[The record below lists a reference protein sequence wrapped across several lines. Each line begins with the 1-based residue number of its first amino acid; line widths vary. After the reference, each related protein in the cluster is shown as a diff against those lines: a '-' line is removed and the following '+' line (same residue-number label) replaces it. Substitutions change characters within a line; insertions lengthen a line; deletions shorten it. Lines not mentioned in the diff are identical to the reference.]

1 LIADKVE
8 SVQDHHFK
16 GFKLGRRVGALEE
29 FGLSE
34 ERDIALASELFE
46 LEPFGTECDRQPD
59 HGFLATYWP
68 WCPSANLERVDLAEG
83 LVRGH
88 LAVNV
93 RLPRV

>member
-46 LEPFGTECDRQPD
+46 LEPFGT
-59 HGFLATYWP
+59 GM
-68 WCPSANLERVDLAEG
+68 
-83 LVRGH
+83 
-88 LAVNV
+88 
-93 RLPRV
+93 